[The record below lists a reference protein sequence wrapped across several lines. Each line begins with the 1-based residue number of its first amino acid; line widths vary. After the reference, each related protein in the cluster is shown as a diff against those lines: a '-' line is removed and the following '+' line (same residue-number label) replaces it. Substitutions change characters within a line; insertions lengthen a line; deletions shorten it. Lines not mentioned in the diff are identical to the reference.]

1 MDRRVRHNFVT
12 NEKNIPNIGAYKN
25 IKQALIH
32 KKGEVDNNTII
43 VEGFNISVTSRD
55 KSSRQRINKATVV

>member
-1 MDRRVRHNFVT
+1 MT

-25 IKQALIH
+25 IKQGLIH
-32 KKGEVDNNTII
+32 IKGEVDNNTII
-43 VEGFNISVTSRD
+43 VEDFNISVTSRD

>member
-32 KKGEVDNNTII
+32 IKGEVDNNTII
-43 VEGFNISVTSRD
+43 IQEFNNLL
-55 KSSRQRINKATVV
+55 KSKHIIQTEN

>member
-43 VEGFNISVTSRD
+43 II
-55 KSSRQRINKATVV
+55 Q

>member
-32 KKGEVDNNTII
+32 IKGEVDNNTII
-43 VEGFNISVTSRD
+43 II
-55 KSSRQRINKATVV
+55 Q